1 MAEINATQA
10 EINSELD
17 KVKTPKLSLDAEEK
31 SVDTGFA
38 IPSMAAM
45 SVPQESNV
53 AAGSMNE
60 SMLSEEELIDL
71 LAFLFAQ
78 HERIH
83 AERRGTQADR

>member
-1 MAEINATQA
+1 MQYRQ

-17 KVKTPKLSLDAEEK
+17 KVKDAPSFPWMQK
-31 SVDTGFA
+31 KTVDTGFA

-60 SMLSEEELIDL
+60 SMLSEG
-71 LAFLFAQ
+71 
-78 HERIH
+78 
-83 AERRGTQADR
+83 GTQADR